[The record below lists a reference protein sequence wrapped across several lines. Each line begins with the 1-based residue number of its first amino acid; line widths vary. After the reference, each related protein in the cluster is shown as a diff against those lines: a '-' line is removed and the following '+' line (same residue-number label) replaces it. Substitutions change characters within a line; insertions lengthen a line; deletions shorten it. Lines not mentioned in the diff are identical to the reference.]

1 MLRAHLANHPMAGF
15 RFPLLFPLL
24 LAVSAGL
31 GALTPSFSI
40 EPLPPASQ
48 EPPRGGNGD
57 KSDPPPA
64 DDGATAPV

>member
-1 MLRAHLANHPMAGF
+1 MAGI

-40 EPLPPASQ
+40 EPIPPASQ
-48 EPPRGGNGD
+48 EPPNLE

-64 DDGATAPV
+64 DDGVTAPV